1 MLVAI
6 AEKRKAPR
14 PQEHHFEKQLEA
26 LCPYH
31 EKPVKHKLRDCRLM
45 RSFLASPGLAPPH
58 YRLHSGSRTTSG
70 SPEPSPSCF
79 CSVSRTTSG
88 FPSSPHFALASGLPE
103 LAPPPF
109 QLSSGSRTTLGRPS
123 CLCLARAHE
132 RPPGRPSCLCLA
144 RAHVRPPSCPVL
156 SPTPTS
162 TTSSTSSCADP
173 TGFSYQRANGAD
185 FTGIQNSAD
194 LQQLQQA
201 VNFCLNH
208 CRTDS
213 DPVIDITTTHTIF
226 DKKAK
231 SSDFSVTTP
240 SFKGYKSYEP

>member
-1 MLVAI
+1 MIVSPHGR
-6 AEKRKAPR
+6 ERGGSHVR
-14 PQEHHFEKQLEA
+14 PLG
-26 LCPYH
+26 
-31 EKPVKHKLRDCRLM
+31 R
-45 RSFLASPGLAPPH
+45 
-58 YRLHSGSRTTSG
+58 
-70 SPEPSPSCF
+70 PSPLRLALAQACARPR
-79 CSVSRTTSG
+79 VSRARHASLSPPG
-88 FPSSPHFALASGLPE
+88 CPSSLHLLSNLARAHARPS
-103 LAPPPF
+103 
-109 QLSSGSRTTLGRPS
+109 GRPS

-144 RAHVRPPSCPVL
+144 RAHVRPPSCPGL

-173 TGFSYQRANGAD
+173 TGFSYQRANDAD

-201 VNFCLNH
+201 VNFCLNR